1 MKETEHKKAIKE
13 SQEVINESVQIG
25 VESRQR
31 TIGFHCSA
39 AAVDLLEL
47 YLHSLNAINLG
58 KVLKH
63 DFFTSEKK
71 AFRKLP
77 EEFPDK
83 SKIITLMVELE
94 TQRNQLCY
102 GKKQLKEKIEAYLN
116 IFNSIRYLF
125 ESKGVKYNEEEYNEE

>member
-1 MKETEHKKAIKE
+1 MKEIEHKKAIKE
-13 SQEVINESVQIG
+13 SLEVINESVQVG

-39 AAVDLLEL
+39 AAADLLEL
-47 YLHSLNAINLG
+47 YLHHLNAINPG

-63 DFFTSEKK
+63 DFFASEKK
-71 AFRKLP
+71 ALRKVS

-83 SKIITLMVELE
+83 EKIIKLVVELE

-102 GKKQLKEKIEAYLN
+102 GKKQPKDKIEAYLKH
-116 IFNSIRYLF
+116 FNS
-125 ESKGVKYNEEEYNEE
+125 

>member
-1 MKETEHKKAIKE
+1 MKDTEHRKAIKE
-13 SQEVINESVQIG
+13 SLEVINESVQVG

-39 AAVDLLEL
+39 SVADLLEL
-47 YLHSLNAINLG
+47 YLHHLNAINPG

-71 AFRKLP
+71 AQRKLP

-83 SKIITLMVELE
+83 DNIIKLIVELE
-94 TQRNQLCY
+94 TQRNHLCY
-102 GKKQLKEKIEAYLN
+102 GKKQPKDKIEAYLN
-116 IFNSIRYLF
+116 LFNSIKQLF
-125 ESKGVKYNEEEYNEE
+125 ESKGVKYDEEQK

>member
-1 MKETEHKKAIKE
+1 MKDAEHKKAIKE
-13 SQEVINESVQIG
+13 SLDVINESVQRG

-39 AAVDLLEL
+39 ASADLLEL
-47 YLHSLNAINLG
+47 YLHHLNAINPG

-71 AFRKLP
+71 AQRKVS

-83 SKIITLMVELE
+83 DKIIKLIVELE

-102 GKKQLKEKIEAYLN
+102 GKKQPKEKIESYLKL
-116 IFNSIRYLF
+116 FNSIRQLF
-125 ESKGVKYNEEEYNEE
+125 ESKGVQYDEEPK